1 MLKNAGAREVHLR
14 VSSPPTTGPCYYGI
28 DTPLKNELIAN
39 RMSVKEIQDFIGADS
54 LGYLSHDGL
63 VGSLGEEGRLNF
75 CTACFSGKYPVEFPR
90 EDLLQMDLFEKE
102 RE

>member
-1 MLKNAGAREVHLR
+1 MLGTRACFQASY
-14 VSSPPTTGPCYYGI
+14 SSRDENFGLSSILLISLSPFLAETRQRLTASFLAYI
-28 DTPLKNELIAN
+28 D
-39 RMSVKEIQDFIGADS
+39 ADT

-63 VGSLGEEGRLNF
+63 LKSLGPGAEEKY

-102 RE
+102 RK